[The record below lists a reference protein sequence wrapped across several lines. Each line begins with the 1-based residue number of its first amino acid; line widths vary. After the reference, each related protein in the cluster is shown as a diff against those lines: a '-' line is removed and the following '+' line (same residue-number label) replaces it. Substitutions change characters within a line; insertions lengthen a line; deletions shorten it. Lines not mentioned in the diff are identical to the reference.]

1 MSRSVMLV
9 PVGKS
14 DGLFV
19 ATNGLVKALQ
29 DNGVKAVAFRPLD
42 ACKNICDKE
51 CAQSYSIS
59 KCEAVKYL
67 SQGKKSELVEA
78 ILGNYYRLIKDSG
91 ADVVVVEGVV
101 ADKFNQ
107 NEINSAICH
116 AVDGDIVAVS
126 MGKCQKAMALV
137 KIALSYFGNAANT
150 RFLGGILLNSDAPR
164 DAKGQKKLVLA
175 GHQNGGCGGK
185 ECGCHKPA
193 QAPAA
198 EACSADGQGCGCT
211 PLAVIPYC
219 CKNYAYRASDLAGF
233 IDGTLAGDSNARAC
247 TVVFDAEAA
256 GDHDLLITNKVPA
269 QTKAAI
275 VVLCDGVQ
283 GTAGKATICAK
294 ASVWAVAETLGS
306 LPAFLLKDDTER
318 AQGVAEYAAP
328 CFNQLLIDTLKA
340 AKDNEYPLMSP
351 EAFRFK
357 LTELARAANKRIA
370 LPEGDEPRTVC
381 AAARVAAAKIAVPVL
396 YGKKDKILEVA
407 AQQGV
412 SLDEGVEFIDPDE
425 IRENYVDRLVELRK
439 KKGLTPDQA
448 REFLK
453 DNVFLATMMLERDE
467 VNGLVSGAVH
477 TTANT
482 IRPALQVI
490 KTAPG
495 ASLVSAIFFML
506 MEEQVYVFGDCALNL
521 NPNADE
527 LAQIAIQ
534 SADTAKAFGID
545 PRVAMVTYSTG
556 TSGKGPDVD
565 LMTEATKK
573 AQELRPDLNID
584 GPLQYDASVMPD
596 VAAQKAPN
604 SKVAGKATVF
614 IFPSLSTGNTV
625 YKAVQRSANVVAIG
639 PMLQGLNKPVND
651 LSRGALVDDIVYTVA
666 ITAIQAG
673 QKDAQ

>member
-9 PVGKS
+9 PAGKS

-19 ATNGLVKALQ
+19 ATSGLVKALQ
-29 DNGVKAVAFRPLD
+29 DKGVKAALFRPFD
-42 ACKNICDKE
+42 ACRNVCNKDCG
-51 CAQSYSIS
+51 CYSIS

-67 SQGKKSELVEA
+67 SQNQKSELIEA
-78 ILGNYYRLIKDSG
+78 VLANYNRLLKDSG
-91 ADVVVVEGVV
+91 ADVVIVEGVV

-107 NEINSAICH
+107 NELNADICH
-116 AVDGDIVAVS
+116 ALDSDILIAS
-126 MGKCQKAMALV
+126 MGKCSKAMALV
-137 KIALSYFGNAANT
+137 KITLSYFGNAATT
-150 RFLGGILLNSDAPR
+150 RFLGGILLNADAPR

-175 GHQNGGCGGK
+175 GHK
-185 ECGCHKPA
+185 ECCGASCGCADTKS
-193 QAPAA
+193 
-198 EACSADGQGCGCT
+198 ESGACSAGGCSCA
-211 PLAVIPYC
+211 PLANIPYNC
-219 CKNYAYRASDLAGF
+219 RNYAFRASDLASF
-233 IDGTLAGDSNARAC
+233 IDGTLTGDANARAC
-247 TVVFDAEAA
+247 GVAFDAAAA
-256 GDHDLLITNKVPA
+256 GEHDVLITATVPA
-269 QTKAAI
+269 ETKAAV
-275 VVLCDGVQ
+275 VVLCDGAQ
-283 GTAGKATICAK
+283 GSAGKATITTA
-294 ASVWAVAETLGS
+294 ASVWAVAETFSS
-306 LPAFLLKDDTER
+306 LPAILPQDDTER
-318 AQGVAEYAAP
+318 AALAAEYAAGFIEP
-328 CFNQLLIDTLKA
+328 VLVDSLSHVEDKPFV
-340 AKDNEYPLMSP
+340 LMSP

-357 LTELARAANKRIA
+357 LTELARAAHKRIA
-370 LPEGDEPRTVC
+370 LPEGDEPRTVA
-381 AAARVAAAKIAVPVL
+381 AAARVAAAGIAVPVL
-396 YGKKDKILEVA
+396 YGKKDQILAVA
-407 AQQGV
+407 AKQGV
-412 SLDEGVEFIDPDE
+412 SLDQGVEFIDPDE

-448 REFLK
+448 RELLK

-467 VNGLVSGAVH
+467 VHGLVSGAVH

-506 MEEQVYVFGDCALNL
+506 MKEQVYVFGDCALNL

-527 LAQIAIQ
+527 IAQIAIQ

-545 PRVAMVTYSTG
+545 PRVAMITYSTG

-565 LMTEATKK
+565 LMTAATKK
-573 AQELRPDLNID
+573 AQELRPDLCID